1 MPPLTQK
8 TALITGA
15 AAPRGI
21 GRAIALKLASLGAD
35 VVVTDVAGSLDLDG
49 VAHDR
54 LALIDA
60 LASDLRAMGT
70 RALAMPL
77 DVTDP
82 AAVQSGVARTLSDF
96 GRLDILVNN
105 AGSLAGSE
113 AFLSTTPDQW
123 DASFRVNLLGP
134 MMMSQAAI
142 PVMQAQGGGR
152 IIMIGSTGS
161 LGAEA
166 GFGAYTAMKH
176 GLVGLAK
183 TLAAEFGK
191 DGIRCNTVSPGHIL
205 TEASKASVSPEM
217 SDVII
222 SNNLIPRAGRGEDLA
237 QAVLYLV
244 SDESSFVTGQL
255 VSIDGGQMAHL
266 PHYSYLTTTGT
277 VTTNKAE

>member
-1 MPPLTQK
+1 MTMPPLTQK

-96 GRLDILVNN
+96 GHLDILVNN

-191 DGIRCNTVSPGHIL
+191 DGIRCNTVCPGYIATDMHQ
-205 TEASKASVSPEM
+205 AA
-217 SDVII
+217 
-222 SNNLIPRAGRGEDLA
+222 NLRLMHDRGEPLDKIKSQRYAAVPLGDAGTPEDVANAVAFLA
-237 QAVLYLV
+237 GDQGQY
-244 SDESSFVTGQL
+244 VTGINL
-255 VSIDGGQMAHL
+255 PVTGGV
-266 PHYSYLTTTGT
+266 PFGI
-277 VTTNKAE
+277 